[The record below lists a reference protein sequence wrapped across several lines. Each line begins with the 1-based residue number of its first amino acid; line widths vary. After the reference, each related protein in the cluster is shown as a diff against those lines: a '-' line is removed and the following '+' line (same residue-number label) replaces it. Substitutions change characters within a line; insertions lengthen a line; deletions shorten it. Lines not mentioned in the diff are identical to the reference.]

1 MWPNPHQTADLV
13 TFTAGIINGK
23 LYFFVENF
31 ENLLY
36 LDNKAR
42 SSYRFKTWMTLNATT
57 KLGYVF
63 AVIRYQSEFV

>member
-1 MWPNPHQTADLV
+1 MWPNPHQIADLV
-13 TFTAGIINGK
+13 TFTVEIINGK

-42 SSYRFKTWMTLNATT
+42 SN
-57 KLGYVF
+57 
-63 AVIRYQSEFV
+63 